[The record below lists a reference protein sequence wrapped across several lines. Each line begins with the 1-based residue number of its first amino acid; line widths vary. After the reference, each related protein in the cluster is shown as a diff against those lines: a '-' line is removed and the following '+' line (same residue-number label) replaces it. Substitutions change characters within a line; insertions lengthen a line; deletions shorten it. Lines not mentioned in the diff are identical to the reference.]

1 MNKNFIY
8 VGLGL
13 VVLVALFAFYQK
25 QNKPSANAGVN
36 IDTPTMKTFVEYLYS
51 RGYTVDQLPED
62 VRSELPP
69 SQIEELREPQKKYK
83 G

>member
-1 MNKNFIY
+1 MNKNYIF
-8 VGLGL
+8 VGLGI
-13 VVLVALFAFYQK
+13 ALLGLYVYNQK

-36 IDTPTMKTFVEYLYS
+36 LDTSTMKTFVEYLYS

-62 VRSELPP
+62 VRSELTP
-69 SQIEELREPQKKYK
+69 SQIEEISEALKKYK

>member
-1 MNKNFIY
+1 MNKNYIY

-13 VVLVALFAFYQK
+13 VVLVALFAFNQK

-36 IDTPTMKTFVEYLYS
+36 LDAPTMKTFVEYLYS
-51 RGYTVDQLPED
+51 RGYTIDQLPED
-62 VRSELPP
+62 VKSELTP
-69 SQIEELREPQKKYK
+69 SQLEEISEALKKYK

>member
-1 MNKNFIY
+1 MNKNYIF
-8 VGLGL
+8 VGLGI
-13 VVLVALFAFYQK
+13 ALLGLYVYNQK

-36 IDTPTMKTFVEYLYS
+36 LDTSTMKTFVEYLYS

-62 VRSELPP
+62 VRSELTP
-69 SQIEELREPQKKYK
+69 SQIEEIGEALKKYK